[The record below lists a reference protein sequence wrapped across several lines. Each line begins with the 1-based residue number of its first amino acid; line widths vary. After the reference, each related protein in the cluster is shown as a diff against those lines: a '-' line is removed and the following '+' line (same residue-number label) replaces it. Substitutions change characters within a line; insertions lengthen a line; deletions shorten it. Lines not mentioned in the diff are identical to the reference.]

1 MNEYQNAAQ
10 EFAVY
15 PSAGKG
21 EAVGIV
27 YTTMALNEEAGETAG
42 KIAKWLRKGQPPLDK
57 EAVAHELGDTLW
69 QLSQAARE
77 IGYTLEDIAL
87 MNLDKLYA
95 RQQAGTIIGS
105 GDDR

>member
-1 MNEYQNAAQ
+1 MHLNEYQNAAQ

-15 PSAGKG
+15 PKSQ
-21 EAVGIV
+21 GIM
-27 YTTMALNEEAGETAG
+27 YTALALNEEAGEYAG
-42 KIAKWLRKGQPPLDK
+42 KIAKAVRKGVDPDY
-57 EAVAHELGDTLW
+57 EAAAKELGDTLW

-105 GDDR
+105 GDNR

>member
-1 MNEYQNAAQ
+1 MHLNEYQNAAQ

-15 PSAGKG
+15 PKN
-21 EAVGIV
+21 VGIE
-27 YTTMALNEEAGETAG
+27 YTALALNEEAGEYAG
-42 KIAKWLRKGQPPLDK
+42 KIAKAIRKGSEIDF
-57 EAVAHELGDTLW
+57 EAAAKELGDTLW

>member
-1 MNEYQNAAQ
+1 MTLNEYQDAAEQ
-10 EFAVY
+10 FAVY
-15 PSAGKG
+15 PK
-21 EAVGIV
+21 ELGIE
-27 YTTMALNEEAGETAG
+27 YTALGLNEEAGEYAG
-42 KIAKWLRKGQPPLDK
+42 KIAKWMRKGGKLDVGMAAK
-57 EAVAHELGDTLW
+57 ELGDTLW

-95 RQQAGTIIGS
+95 RSIAGTIVGQ